1 MLCSEENVVHHLH
14 AIVRNFLTYGNK
26 VVVAPSGNYG
36 SVVDV
41 VQKTGS
47 QPVSEADNRNMVEFW
62 KQIYGIDMG
71 KAVKVPDGVRSY
83 LYLTL
88 IAENYGSVSKREKK
102 RQLL

>member
-1 MLCSEENVVHHLH
+1 METRWSWPHPGITVVLLMLL
-14 AIVRNFLTYGNK
+14 
-26 VVVAPSGNYG
+26 
-36 SVVDV
+36 
-41 VQKTGS
+41 QKTGS

-71 KAVKVPDGVRSY
+71 KAVKVSEDVRSY